1 MAKQTTKSAARDIQS
16 LFDPQGYQDVFKTWA
31 SMNER
36 MMSLAVESGTRVTDI
51 ASETAK
57 ETISNVRDL
66 TQARDEPAAYGQAYA
81 DFLQKQTELFTQTV
95 QAYVTETQKVGG
107 ETADLASKAGE
118 EMSDN
123 FAANTDRAAKT
134 VRSAANKTA

>member
-1 MAKQTTKSAARDIQS
+1 MAKQTTKSAATDIQS
-16 LFDPQGYQDVFKTWA
+16 LFDPQGYQDVFNTWA

-36 MMSLAVESGTRVTDI
+36 MTSLAVEAGTRVTDI

-57 ETISNVRDL
+57 ETFTNVRDL

-81 DFLQKQTELFTQTV
+81 DFLKKQTELFTQTV
-95 QAYVTETQKVGG
+95 QAYATETQKVGG
-107 ETADLASKAGE
+107 ETAELASKAGE
-118 EMSDN
+118 EMSDKI
-123 FAANTDRAAKT
+123 AANTDRAAKT